1 MRTPIQ
7 EEMTD
12 GFSTNGEVK
21 VMRHVGK
28 KPKEATP
35 DHGGRP
41 RTTGTHI
48 VLDAPPNHNPLT
60 GKPRLHLEP
69 VFVDGYS
76 DGTPHIINQ
85 VGRGASPSTSTP
97 LGGYFN
103 TSTMQDLRRRCTTPV
118 VSGEVPDWEN
128 FVQEWDQYSRL

>member
-1 MRTPIQ
+1 MHTPIQ
-7 EEMTD
+7 DEKND
-12 GFSTNGEVK
+12 GFSTDGEVK
-21 VMRHVGK
+21 VRRHVGK

-41 RTTGTHI
+41 RTTGI
-48 VLDAPPNHNPLT
+48 RIALDALPNHTPVT

-76 DGTPHIINQ
+76 AGTSQIINQ
-85 VGRGASPSTSTP
+85 EGRGTNPSANTP
-97 LGGYFN
+97 LGGYFS

-118 VSGEVPDWEN
+118 FSGEV
-128 FVQEWDQYSRL
+128 